1 MGNALKSSIGR
12 LASKLEDYKKD
23 AQLLVVATGN
33 LVPYAKQARTK
44 FDEEALRELAESF
57 KEVGI
62 LEPLLVR
69 PIANNKFEI
78 IAGER
83 RLRAAIMAGLAG
95 VPVLSRPMDDELAD
109 RIHLAENIHREN
121 LSSLELA
128 ERVQRD
134 IEEAGGDLAK
144 VAAKYNK
151 GKPWVSKLATIA
163 GGGDTMTELVEEG
176 VTADRAVLATVAS
189 LERKAPERAKA
200 LGEQLKA
207 APAKSNKRAIAEQF
221 MKGERAAAPK
231 AKPGKGHAAGSKHSG
246 ERPAATREVAAEEVP
261 EWRTVE
267 VMKRPESSAVLLVE
281 LSPHSLFADEFAA
294 LSKSFGAARL
304 AMSVRHPHE
313 GYAVVQFG
321 DDASQRQVYRADE
334 LRLLAVF

>member
-23 AQLLVVATGN
+23 AQPLVVAIGN

-44 FDEEALRELAESF
+44 FNEEGLRELAASF
-57 KEVGI
+57 KELGI

-121 LSSLELA
+121 LSNLDLA

-134 IEEAGGDLAK
+134 LEEAGGDLAK
-144 VAAKYNK
+144 VAAKYGK
-151 GKPWVSKLATIA
+151 GKPWVSKLASIA
-163 GGGDTMTELVEEG
+163 GGGETMTELVDEG

-221 MKGERAAAPK
+221 MKDEKAAVPK
-231 AKPGKGHAAGSKHSG
+231 AKPGKAP
-246 ERPAATREVAAEEVP
+246 PAAAAKPEGKRQAAEQEP
-261 EWRTVE
+261 AWRSQEGIERDLGEALIV
-267 VMKRPESSAVLLVE
+267 VE
-281 LSPHSLFADEFAA
+281 LSPMSVFAAEFAE
-294 LSKSFGAARL
+294 LSKKFGKARL
-304 AMSVRHPHE
+304 AASMRHPDE
-313 GYAVVQFG
+313 GCAIVQFG
-321 DDASQRQVYRADE
+321 NSDAHRRVYRANE
-334 LRLLAVF
+334 LRLLSVV

>member
-151 GKPWVSKLATIA
+151 GKPWVSKLASIA

-231 AKPGKGHAAGSKHSG
+231 AKPGKGSAAGSKHSG
-246 ERPAATREVAAEEVP
+246 ERPAATEEVP
-261 EWRTVE
+261 SWRTAE
-267 VMKRPESSAVLLVE
+267 VMNRPESSAVLLVE
-281 LSPHSLFADEFAA
+281 LSPHSLFVDEFAA

>member
-33 LVPYAKQARTK
+33 LVPYKKQARTK
-44 FDEEALRELAESF
+44 FDEESLRELAESF

-83 RLRAAIMAGLAG
+83 RLRAAIMAGLSG
-95 VPVLSRPMDDELAD
+95 VPVLSRPMDDALAD

-121 LSSLELA
+121 LSNLELA

-134 IEEAGGDLAK
+134 LEEAGGDLAK

-151 GKPWVSKLATIA
+151 GKPWVSKLASIA
-163 GGGDTMTELVEEG
+163 GGGETMTELVDEG

-221 MKGERAAAPK
+221 MKGEKAAAPK
-231 AKPGKGHAAGSKHSG
+231 AKPGKAPAGRGKQDEES
-246 ERPAATREVAAEEVP
+246 PAAVEEVP
-261 EWRTVE
+261 SWRTAE

-281 LSPHSLFADEFAA
+281 LSPLSLFADEFAA
-294 LSKSFGAARL
+294 LSKSFGSARL
-304 AMSVRHPHE
+304 VMSVRHPHE

-321 DDASQRQVYRADE
+321 DGDGQRQVYRADE